1 MLSVRTRESNATTVT
16 LMLLDVCPRRKR
28 IPRDNLAEAA
38 HPYSTLSF
46 ARSRRGRGTA
56 KQLVVRWEASL
67 RTDDVDS
74 MVRRVRERLLSRFPA
89 VAVAPHGARGSTI
102 TLASNGKTLA
112 AREGWAMTPDA
123 AIIQVQRGCPVQR
136 GVYAADVESISR
148 NSGELSV
155 VVRHTPAEWYGRGSC
170 GVALPVVTAHDL
182 CVSAAAGGGCPA
194 FQALDACM
202 LALARSAPHIQ
213 RLHGATAGRVA
224 VLPCALVLWMVTSR
238 GMPSL
243 EAWFTDGVEWCA
255 RTLSDSC
262 AETARRFGTFQVSS
276 LPGSACM
283 HVPCVPM
290 RTVPNGCG
298 PCHVTVVEGGG
309 PCHRPCLPGQA
320 LRHRLHPRRGCMG
333 GRLAIAPGVAGS
345 AAAAHG
351 ARAVQHP

>member
-182 CVSAAAGGGCPA
+182 CVSAAAGGG
-194 FQALDACM
+194 
-202 LALARSAPHIQ
+202 
-213 RLHGATAGRVA
+213 
-224 VLPCALVLWMVTSR
+224 
-238 GMPSL
+238 
-243 EAWFTDGVEWCA
+243 
-255 RTLSDSC
+255 
-262 AETARRFGTFQVSS
+262 
-276 LPGSACM
+276 
-283 HVPCVPM
+283 VPCVP
-290 RTVPNGCG
+290 
-298 PCHVTVVEGGG
+298 
-309 PCHRPCLPGQA
+309 
-320 LRHRLHPRRGCMG
+320 
-333 GRLAIAPGVAGS
+333 
-345 AAAAHG
+345 G
-351 ARAVQHP
+351 ARCVHAGTGPLRATHSTAARGHCWPSCRATVRACAVDGNQPRHAQLGSLVHGWRRVVCAHVE